1 MENVM
6 DMRLEIERLKK
17 ENKILQQKNNR
28 LIKDMD
34 NARILFKERNIV
46 TRKMKQIKEQKLEHF
61 NLFLKFC
68 NESVIA
74 LDSDLRFIYSS
85 DSFLKR
91 IGY

>member
-1 MENVM
+1 MEKVM

-28 LIKDMD
+28 LIKDM
-34 NARILFKERNIV
+34 NNTRIIFKERNIV
-46 TRKMKQIKEQKLEHF
+46 TRKMKQIKEQKLEYF

-74 LDSDLRFIYSS
+74 LV
-85 DSFLKR
+85 
-91 IGY
+91 

>member
-1 MENVM
+1 MEKVM

-28 LIKDMD
+28 LIKDM
-34 NARILFKERNIV
+34 NNTRILFKERNIV
-46 TRKMKQIKEQKLEHF
+46 TRKMKQIKEQKLEYF

-74 LDSDLRFIYSS
+74 LV
-85 DSFLKR
+85 
-91 IGY
+91 

>member
-1 MENVM
+1 MEKVM

-46 TRKMKQIKEQKLEHF
+46 TRKMKQIKEQKLEYF

-74 LDSDLRFIYSS
+74 LV
-85 DSFLKR
+85 
-91 IGY
+91 